1 MKLMNI
7 ASGSSGNC
15 SMVGTDQTT
24 VLVDAGISMKRI
36 EAGLATCGLTP
47 RDLDG
52 IFITHEHAD
61 HIHGLGV
68 ISRKYNIPIYG
79 TMGTLDGALK
89 SGKLGTFDFNLL
101 HGISA
106 NGTMTIG
113 DLKITSHSISHDAAD
128 PVCYK
133 FEEAG
138 DDKEKVV
145 TVATDIGYVSE
156 DLIDF
161 LQGADAMLIEANHDV
176 RMLEAGP
183 YPFYLKQRI
192 LGDHGHLSNEASG
205 RMIKTLLNDHI
216 KMIQLGHLSK
226 ENNFKELAFETVKL
240 ELDGNEFSNDVRDFN
255 LCVASRL
262 EPSDLLEF

>member
-1 MKLMNI
+1 M
-7 ASGSSGNC
+7 
-15 SMVGTDQTT
+15 
-24 VLVDAGISMKRI
+24 
-36 EAGLATCGLTP
+36 
-47 RDLDG
+47 
-52 IFITHEHAD
+52 
-61 HIHGLGV
+61 
-68 ISRKYNIPIYG
+68 SR
-79 TMGTLDGALK
+79 
-89 SGKLGTFDFNLL
+89 
-101 HGISA
+101 
-106 NGTMTIG
+106 
-113 DLKITSHSISHDAAD
+113 D

-138 DDKEKVV
+138 DEKEKVV
-145 TVATDIGYVSE
+145 TVATDIGYASE

-205 RMIKTLLNDHI
+205 RMIKSLLNDHI

-226 ENNFKELAFETVKL
+226 ENNFKELAFETVKQ